1 MTTTRSALDWRAHAQ
16 RLAGQLVASG
26 DIRTPRWRDAI
37 AAVPRHLLVPTA
49 YEQDHS
55 GRWTPWSTVDD
66 LDRVYSPETL
76 ITDIDP
82 AGIAVSSST
91 KPDLMARMLELL
103 DARPGHRVLEVGTGT
118 GYNAALLS
126 HALGDEHVHS
136 VDIDPDLVDAA
147 RARLAAIGYRPTL
160 AAVDG
165 AAGLPEHGPYDRII
179 ATCSVPRVPWAWAQ
193 QLADDGVILADV
205 KVALS
210 AGNLVRLTRETDG
223 TLTGRFTTRW
233 AGFMAM
239 RHHTAPTIPGPSP
252 TSRDDATTRPTSMG
266 LARVWETPP
275 LWFLVNLWEP
285 QPIGFGITLDPATR
299 QPSGARYRAEDGSW
313 CEITSRADRCI
324 VTEGG
329 PRRLWSNIEH
339 ATTRWRALGE
349 PGWDRLGLTVSAD
362 QQTVWVDHPD
372 GPAWNLLA
380 ERR

>member
-1 MTTTRSALDWRAHAQ
+1 MTTTRGALEWRLRAQ
-16 RLAGQLVASG
+16 RLADQLVASG
-26 DIRTPRWRDAI
+26 DIQDERWHAAV

-49 YEQDHS
+49 YEQDQS
-55 GRWTPWSTVDD
+55 GRWMPWSTVDD

-205 KVALS
+205 KVAAS
-210 AGNLVRLTRETDG
+210 AGNLVRLTRVDED
-223 TLTGRFTTRW
+223 TLVGRFTTRW

-239 RHHTAPTIPGPSP
+239 RHHHDIPTALTPIPTRGEG
-252 TSRDDATTRPTSMG
+252 ATYRTTDLDTP
-266 LARVWETPP
+266 RVWEIPP
-275 LWFLVNLWEP
+275 LWFLINLWQGP
-285 QPIGFGITLDPATR
+285 VGFGYTLDSDTR
-299 QPSGARYRAEDGSW
+299 QPTGALYTAADGSW
-313 CEITSRADRCI
+313 CHTITESGRHTVA
-324 VTEGG
+324 EGG
-329 PRRLWSNIEH
+329 PRRLWSTIEH
-339 ATTRWRALGE
+339 AATRWRELDE
-349 PGWDRLGLTVSAD
+349 PDWDRLGLTVSRAE
-362 QQTVWVDHPD
+362 QTVWIDHPE

>member
-205 KVALS
+205 KVAAS
-210 AGNLVRLTRETDG
+210 AGNLVRLTRVDED
-223 TLTGRFTTRW
+223 TLVGRFTTRW

-239 RHHTAPTIPGPSP
+239 RHHHDIPTALTPIPTRGEG
-252 TSRDDATTRPTSMG
+252 ATYRTTDLDTP
-266 LARVWETPP
+266 RVWEIPP
-275 LWFLVNLWEP
+275 LWFLINLWQGP
-285 QPIGFGITLDPATR
+285 VGFGYTLDPTTR
-299 QPSGARYRAEDGSW
+299 QPTGAQYQTADGSW
-313 CEITSRADRCI
+313 CHVTTDADGQHT
-324 VTEGG
+324 VAEEG
-329 PRRLWSNIEH
+329 PRHLWSDIEH
-339 ATTRWRALGE
+339 AYTRWQQLDE
-349 PGWDRLGLTVSAD
+349 PDWDQLGLTVSRAE
-362 QQTVWVDHPD
+362 QTVWVDHPD
-372 GPAWNLLA
+372 GPAWNLPA
-380 ERR
+380 AA